1 MILLGSCFIA
11 TFLIPDLQ
19 PASIE
24 KELQKGKDGDI
35 KVKVMTRITLTR
47 VQKLTT
53 NQTHQEETVHCQS
66 HNLRWKKISIHITSH
81 AMKPFQSLSS

>member
-66 HNLRWKKISIHITSH
+66 HNL
-81 AMKPFQSLSS
+81 